1 MPLIF
6 IFTILCDDS
15 KGFKKAF
22 KDLIKTF
29 QAPQNSVKTKISV
42 NFLSSST
49 MGTEKVNIERS
60 TVFEWDY
67 YISIHVTV
75 NQVFVRDRL
84 RNSASNIE
92 KI

>member
-29 QAPQNSVKTKISV
+29 QAPQKCENK
-42 NFLSSST
+42 NFS
-49 MGTEKVNIERS
+49 
-60 TVFEWDY
+60 
-67 YISIHVTV
+67 
-75 NQVFVRDRL
+75 
-84 RNSASNIE
+84 
-92 KI
+92 